1 MKRLDGSPVQRVTD
15 TPTSEMFPVWA
26 PDGRGLAF
34 DVRPAA
40 GAPVITPAVVVVT
53 VRAAGGGWLR
63 ADTLGPGRRPVWS
76 PDGRAVAYPEA
87 RGIGVVVYSL
97 ESRTS
102 RVVYRSTG
110 SEPGVDLV
118 EWASDG
124 RTLFFKGTDVRG
136 LVGIWSVTEGK
147 RPRLLVRFPPP
158 DVLSTRGFATDGKR
172 FYFTLG
178 DRESDVFVAEVTG
191 R

>member
-1 MKRLDGSPVQRVTD
+1 LES
-15 TPTSEMFPVWA
+15 SCIH
-26 PDGRGLAF
+26 LS
-34 DVRPAA
+34 
-40 GAPVITPAVVVVT
+40 
-53 VRAAGGGWLR
+53 
-63 ADTLGPGRRPVWS
+63 LGP
-76 PDGRAVAYPEA
+76 VASSTARLEA
-87 RGIGVVVYSL
+87 NR
-97 ESRTS
+97 
-102 RVVYRSTG
+102 
-110 SEPGVDLV
+110 GVDLV